1 MSSLRIVSSI
11 TCLGWQ
17 HSESSP
23 ASPHSPISFCNTT
36 SAAALDFGTTD
47 PSLTLTKAG
56 TYLLTARVRLDY
68 NGATF
73 SAVRTA
79 TLKLRRTNNTAADLS
94 NGSAAA
100 KTQIVTTLSGTFMDI
115 TWQVL
120 YTTSSTND
128 AIALFG
134 SLDVV
139 PSAGSLDAVEASIV
153 AVRLAG

>member
-1 MSSLRIVSSI
+1 MPSGVAQYAGKCGDQWADADSSLAANSDKNVPTQKAVKAHANANPLSVYAAG
-11 TCLGWQ
+11 TAYQLT
-17 HSESSP
+17 
-23 ASPHSPISFCNTT
+23 ASD
-36 SAAALDFGTTD
+36 AALDFGTTD

-100 KTQIVTTLSGTFMDI
+100 KTQRLMCS
-115 TWQVL
+115 
-120 YTTSSTND
+120 YR
-128 AIALFG
+128 
-134 SLDVV
+134 
-139 PSAGSLDAVEASIV
+139 AGCAMMA
-153 AVRLAG
+153 A